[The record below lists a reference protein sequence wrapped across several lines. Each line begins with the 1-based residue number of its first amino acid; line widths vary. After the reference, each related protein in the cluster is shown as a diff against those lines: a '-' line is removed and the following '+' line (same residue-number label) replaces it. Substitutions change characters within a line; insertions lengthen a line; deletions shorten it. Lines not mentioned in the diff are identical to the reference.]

1 MLQELLRK
9 VIPGFDVKEYGVE
22 CCDAVGNTILVKKSN
37 KPGQPNVVVEE
48 SVETTPDAAN
58 LSEENLE
65 VTKQVREF
73 KEQLA
78 DGSFIVREHQK
89 TIVRPKIQKPESK
102 KVQQERFLAEF
113 IPTELP
119 SYTLEDAK
127 TETQT
132 LKDGKI
138 LMRKIFKKKSDV
150 KSNEA
155 DVVEEIVECGPEV
168 NENNSSHL
176 TVERVSK
183 EGVDKDENGKVIKKL
198 TRKSLITPKKVEN
211 VSVEE
216 RFLRDYKLDDNTI
229 MKLLPTLRLTDYHRV
244 EHLPD
249 GSAVLLR
256 SYNDPAAPSV
266 MMEEALEIF
275 PNTRGQIS
283 EIQNKTREIKEIM
296 PDGTFS
302 VRVLKKKIIKPESR
316 GGEAK
321 ENPVEKLVQEFQLD
335 DIPNYV
341 IDDTKTEIINV
352 DRGGILMKKVY
363 NKIGQVAN
371 TQADVI
377 EEIVELRPIEN
388 DDDLAVEVLMK
399 EGREKAPD
407 GKTKTKIT
415 RKTTIAPKS
424 QPESKFAKD
433 EVKKN
438 EEATKKSN
446 LEVTIFE
453 KILNL
458 KNHNEYRLKE
468 DGKGNRIWY
477 RLLADDMEPGVVV
490 DESIE
495 MAAGIEGSD
504 LSSLE
509 IVNKIR
515 DIKEKQ
521 PNGVY
526 VIKKQKKTI
535 VQPKMKFKEDKK
547 RQQERYFDE
556 FLTLNLPSYTIE
568 NSESETRKLANGA
581 VLMRKVFRREGDT
594 SKDEAD
600 TVEEIVERH
609 PGLNEENEHHVD
621 IETSIQEIEEK
632 TEDGNIVRRLVKKT
646 VVKPKEDGSK
656 KRESKE
662 IKMKMERKE
671 LENKEEEEKRLKLEV
686 LRRWLAGMNLNI
698 DTNDYPEVTTTV
710 EGGSVLKKTFKKP
723 GQPNVVVE
731 ESVETTPDAANLSEE
746 NLEVTKQVR
755 EFKEQLPDGSF
766 IMREHQ
772 KTIVRPKIRKPED
785 KKAQLERFL
794 SSFILTALPSYIEDG
809 KTNTQTLRD
818 GKVVMRKVFKKKS
831 GINSNEADVVE
842 EVVETTP
849 GLDERN
855 ADNITAETFSEEVM
869 EKGKGGK
876 MVKKVIRKTIIK
888 PKTIEDTSVDSQVL
902 VGKKIDHKKEVVTPT
917 EKKTPKEVDR
927 GTLELF
933 KNLIPQIDTS
943 GYTEKTTTVE
953 GGSVLKKTFKK
964 PGQPNVVV
972 EESVETT
979 PDAANLS
986 EENLEVTKQVREFKE
1001 QLPDGSFI
1009 VREHQKTIV
1018 RPKIQKPESKKVQQE
1033 RFLAEFIPTE
1043 LPSYT
1048 LEDAKTKTLTLKDGN
1063 VVMMKIFK
1071 KKPGV
1076 QSNEADVVEEVVET
1090 TPGLDERN
1098 ADNITAETFSE
1109 EVMEKGKGGKMVK
1122 KVIRKT
1128 IIKPKTIEDTSV
1140 DSQVLVGKKIDHK
1153 KEVVTPTEKKTPKE
1167 VDRGTLELFK
1177 NLIPQIDTSGY
1188 TEKTTTVE
1196 GGSVL
1201 KKTFKKPGQPNVV
1214 VEESVETTPDAAN
1227 LSEENLEVT
1236 KQVREFKEQ
1245 LPDGSFIVREHQ
1257 KTIVRPKI
1265 QKPESKK
1272 VQQERFL
1279 AEFIPSELPSY
1290 TIENAKAE
1298 TQTLKDGKI
1307 LMKKIFKK
1315 KSDVKSNEADVVEE
1329 VVETTPGLDERNA
1342 DNITAETFSEEVMEK
1357 GKGGKMVK
1365 KVIRKTIIK
1374 PKTIEDTSVDS
1385 QVLVDKKIDHKKEVV
1400 TPTEKETPKEVDRGT
1415 LELFKNLIPQI
1426 DTSGYTEKTTTVEG
1440 GSVLKKTFKKP
1451 GQPNVVVEE
1460 SVETTPDAAN
1470 LSEENL
1476 EVTKQVREFKE
1487 QLPDGSFIVREH
1499 QKTIVRPKIQKPESK
1514 KVQQERFLA
1523 EFIPSEL
1530 PSYTIENAKAETQ
1543 TLKDGKIL
1551 MKKIFKKK
1559 SDVKSN
1565 EADVVEEVVETTPG
1579 LDERNAD
1586 NITAET
1592 FSEEVMEKGKG
1603 GKMVKKVIR
1612 KTIIKPKTIEDTS
1625 VDSQVL
1631 VGKKIDHKKEVV
1643 TPTEKKTPKEV
1654 DRGTLELFKNLI
1666 PQIDT
1671 SGYTEKTTTVEGGS
1685 VLKKTFKKPG
1695 QPNVVVEESVETTP
1709 DAANLSE
1716 ENLEVTKQVREF
1728 KEQLPDGSF
1737 IVREHQ
1743 KTIVRPKIQKPES
1756 KKVQQERFLA
1766 EFIPTELPSYTL
1778 EDAKTKTLTLKDG
1791 NVVMMKIFKKKPGV
1805 QSNEADVVEE
1815 VVETTPGL
1823 DERNADNI
1831 TAETF
1836 SEEVM
1841 EKGKGGKMVK
1851 KVIRK
1856 TIIKPK
1862 TIEDTSVDS
1871 QVLVGKKIDHKKE
1884 VVTPTEKKTPKEV
1897 DRGTLELFKNLI
1909 PQIDTSGYTE
1919 KTTTVEGGSVLKK
1932 TFKKPGQPNVVVEES
1947 VETTPD
1953 AANLSE
1959 ENLEVTK
1966 QVREFKEQLPDGS
1979 FIVREHQKTIVRPKI
1994 QKPESKKVQQ
2004 ERFLA
2009 EFIPSELPSYTIE
2022 NAKAETQTLKDGKIL
2037 MKKIFKK
2044 KSDVKSNEAD
2054 VVEEVVETTPGLDE
2068 RNADNITAET
2078 FSEEVMEKGKGGKMV
2093 KKVIRKTI
2101 IKPKTIEDTSVDSQ
2115 VLVGKKIDHKK
2126 EVVTPTEKKTP
2137 KEVDRGTLE
2146 LFKNLIPQIDTSG
2159 YTEKTTTVEGGSV
2172 LKKTF
2177 KKPGQPNVVVEESV
2191 ETTPDAANLS
2201 EENLEVT
2208 KQVREF
2214 KEQLPDGSFIVRE
2227 HQKTIVRPKIQK
2239 PESKKVQQ
2247 ERFLAEFIPTEL
2259 PSYTLEDAKTKTLTL
2274 KDGNVVMM
2282 KIFKKKPGVQS
2293 NEADVVEEFVETT
2306 PGLDERNADNITAE
2320 TFSEEVMEKGKGG
2333 KMVKKVIRKTII
2345 KPKTIEDTSVD
2356 SQVLVGKKIDH
2367 KKEVVTPTEKKTPKE
2382 VDRGTLELFKNLIP
2396 QIDTSGYTEK
2406 TTTVE
2411 GGSVL
2416 KKTFKKPGQPNVVV
2430 EESVETTPDAAN
2442 LSEENLEVTKQVRE
2456 FKEQLPDGSFIVR
2469 EHQKTIVRPKIQKP
2483 ESKKVQQERF
2493 LAEFIPT
2500 ELPSYTLEDAKTK
2513 TLTLKDGNVVMM
2525 KIFKK
2530 KPGVQSNEADVV
2542 EEVVETTPGL
2552 DERNADNITAETF
2565 SEEVMEKG
2573 KGGKMVKKVIRKT
2586 IIKPK
2591 TIEDTSVD
2599 SQVLVGKKIDHKKE
2613 VVTPTEKKTP
2623 KEVDRGTLELFKN
2636 LIPQI
2641 DTSGYTEK
2649 TTTVEGGSVLKKTF
2663 KKPGQPN
2670 VVVEESVETTPDAA
2684 NLSEENLEVTKQVRE
2699 FKEQLPD
2706 GSFIVREHQKTIVRP
2721 KIQKPES
2728 KKVQQE
2734 RFLAEFIPTEL
2745 PSYTLEDAKTKT
2757 LTLKDGNVV
2766 MMKIFKKKP
2775 GVQSNEADVVEE
2787 FVETTPGLDERN
2799 ADNITAETFSE
2810 EVMEKG
2816 KGGKMVK
2823 KVIRKTIIKP
2833 KTIEDTSVD
2842 SQVLVGKKIDH
2853 KKEVV
2858 TPTEKKTP
2866 KEVDRGTLE
2875 LFKNLIPQID
2885 TSGYTEKTT
2894 TVEGGSVLKKT
2905 FKKPGQP
2912 NVVVEESVE
2921 TTPDAAN
2928 LSEEN
2933 LEVTKQVREFKEQLP
2948 DGSFI
2953 VREHQ
2958 KTIVRPKI
2966 QKPESKKVQQ
2976 ERFLAEFIPTELP
2989 SYTLEDAKTKTL
3001 TLKDGNVV
3009 MMKIF
3014 KKKPGVQSNEADVVE
3029 EVVETTPGLDERNAD
3044 NITAET
3050 FSEEVMEKGKGGKMV
3065 KKVIRKTIIKPKTIE
3080 DTSVDSQVLVGKKI
3094 DHKKEVVTPTEK
3106 KTPKE
3111 VDRGTLELFKNLIPQ
3126 IDTSGYTE
3134 KTTTVEGGSVLKK
3147 TFKKPGQP
3155 NVVVE
3160 ESVETT
3166 PDAANL
3172 SEENLE
3178 VTKQV
3183 REFKEQLPDG
3193 SFIVREHQKT
3203 IVRPKI
3209 QKPESKK
3216 VQQERFLAEFI
3227 PSELPSY
3234 TIENAKAE
3242 TQTLKDGKILMK
3254 KIFKKKSDVKSN
3266 EADVVEE
3273 VVETTPGLDERNA
3286 DNITAETFSEEV
3298 MEKGKGGKMVK
3309 KVIRKT
3315 IIKPKTIEDT
3325 SVDSQV
3331 LVDKK
3336 IDHKKEVVTPTE
3348 KETPKEVDRGTLEL
3362 FKNLIPQID
3371 TSGYTEKTTTVE
3383 GGSVLKKTFKKP
3395 GQPNVVVEESVET
3408 TPDAANLSEEN
3419 LEVTKQVREFKEQLP
3434 DGSFIVREHQKTIVR
3449 PKIQK
3454 PESKKVQQ
3462 ERFLAEFIPT
3472 ELPSYTLE
3480 DAKTKTLTL
3489 KDGNVVMMKIF
3500 KKKPGVQSNEADV
3513 VEEVVETT
3521 PGLDERNA
3529 DNITAETFSEE
3540 VMEKGKGGKMVK
3552 KVIRKTIIKPKTIE
3566 DTSVDSQVLV
3576 GKKIDHKKEV
3586 VTPTEKK
3593 TPKEVDRGTLE
3604 LFKNLIPQIDTSG
3617 YTEKTT
3623 TVEGGSV
3630 LKKTF
3635 KKPGQPNV
3643 VVEESVETT
3652 PDAANLSEENL
3663 EVTKQVREFKEQLPD
3678 GSFIVR
3684 EHQKTIVRPKIQKPE
3699 SKKVQQERFLAEF
3712 IPTEL
3717 PSYTLE
3723 DAKTKTLTLKDG
3735 NVVMMKIFKKK
3746 PGVQSNEAD
3755 VVEEVVETTPGL
3767 DERNADNITA
3777 ETFSEEVMEKGK
3789 GGKMVKKVIR
3799 KTIIKPKTIEDTSVD
3814 SQVLVGKK
3822 IDHKKEVVTPTEKK
3836 TPKEV
3841 DRGTLELFKNLIP
3854 QIDTSGYTE
3863 KTTTVEGG
3871 SVLKKTFKK
3880 PGQPNV
3886 VVEESVETTPDAAN
3900 LSEEN
3905 LEVTKQVRE
3914 FKEQLPDGSF
3924 IVREH
3929 QKTIV
3934 RPKIQ
3939 KPESKKV
3946 QQERFLAEFIPTEL
3960 PSYTLEDAK
3969 TKTLTL
3975 KDGNVVMMKIFKKK
3989 PGVQSNEADV
3999 VEEFVETTPGLDER
4013 NADNI
4018 TAETFSEEVMEK
4030 GKGGK
4035 MVKKVIRKTIIK
4047 PKTIEDTSV
4056 DSQVLVGK
4064 KIDHKKEVVTPT
4076 EKKTPK
4082 EVDRGTLELFKN
4094 LIPQIDTSG
4103 YTEKTTTVEGGSVLK
4118 KTFKKPGQPNV
4129 VVEESVETTPDAANL
4144 SEENL
4149 EVTKQVR
4156 EFKEQLPDGSFIVR
4170 EHQKT
4175 IVRPKIQKPESKKVQ
4190 QERFLAEFIPTELP
4204 SYTLEDAKT
4213 KTLTLKDGNVV
4224 MMKIFKKKPGVQ
4236 SNEAD
4241 VVEEVVETTP
4251 GLDERNADNITAET
4265 FSEEVMEKG
4274 KGGKMVKKVIRKT
4287 IIKPKTI
4294 EDTSVDSQVL
4304 VGKKIDHK
4312 KEVVTPTEKK
4322 TPKEVDRGTL
4332 ELFKNLIPQIDTSG
4346 YTEKTTTVEG
4356 GSVLKKTFKKPGQ
4369 PNVVVEESV
4378 ETTPDAANLSEENLE
4393 VTKQVREF
4401 KEQLPDGSFI
4411 VREHQKT
4418 IVRPKIQKP
4427 ESKKVQQ
4434 ERFLAEFIPSELPS
4448 YTIENAKAET
4458 QTLKDGKILM
4468 KKIFKKKSDVKSN
4481 EADVVEEVVETTPGL
4496 DERNADNITAE
4507 TFSEEVMEKGKG
4519 GKMVKKVIRKT
4530 IIKPKT
4536 IEDTSVDSQVLVDKK
4551 IDHKK
4556 EVVTPTEKE
4565 TPKEVDRGTL
4575 ELFKNLIPQ
4584 IDTSGYTEKTT
4595 TVEGGSVLKK
4605 TFKKPGQPNVVV
4617 EESVETTPDAAN
4629 LSEEN
4634 LEVTKQVRE
4643 FKEQLPDGSFIVREH
4658 QKTIVRPKIQKPE
4671 SKKVQQER
4679 FLAEFIPTELPS
4691 YTLEDAKTKTL
4702 TLKDGNVVMM
4712 KIFKKKPGVQS
4723 NEADVVEE
4731 VVETTPGLDE
4741 RNADNITAETFS
4753 EEVMEKG
4760 KGGKMVK
4767 KVIRKTIIKPK
4778 TIEDTSVDSQVLVGK
4793 KIDHKKEVV
4802 TPTEKKTPKE
4812 VDRGTLEL
4820 FKNLIPQI
4828 DTSGYTEKTTTV
4840 EGGSVLKKT
4849 FKKPG
4854 QPNVVVEESV
4864 ETTPDAANLSEENL
4878 EVTKQVREF
4887 KEQLPDGSFIVR
4899 EHQKTIVRPRI
4910 RKPEDK
4916 KAQLERFLSSFILT
4930 ALPSYIEDGKT
4941 NTQTLRDG
4949 KVVMKKIFKKK
4960 SDVKSNEADV
4970 VEEVVETTPGL
4981 DERNADNITAETFS
4995 EEVMEKGKGGKMVKK
5010 VIRKT
5015 IIKPKTIED
5024 TSVDSQV
5031 LVGKKIDHKKEVVTP
5046 TEKKTPKEVDRGTLE
5061 LFKNLIPQIDTSGYT
5076 EKTTTVEGGSVLKK
5090 TFKKP
5095 GQPNVVVEES
5105 VETTPDAANLSEENL
5120 EVTKQVR
5127 EFKEQLPDGS
5137 FIVREH
5143 QKTIVRPKIRK
5154 PEDKKAQLERFLS
5167 SFILTA
5173 LPSYIED
5180 GKTNTQTL
5188 RDGKVVMRKVFKK
5201 KSGINSNE
5209 ADVVEEVVETTPGL
5223 DERNADNITAE
5234 TFSEEVMEKGKGG
5247 KMVKKVIRKTII
5259 KPKTIEDTSVD
5270 SQVLVGKKIDHK
5282 KEVVSPTEKK
5292 TPKEVDRGTLEL
5304 FKNLIPQID
5313 TSGYTEKTT
5322 TVEGG
5327 SVLKKTF
5334 KKPGQPN
5341 VVVEESVETT
5351 PDAANLSE
5359 ENLEVTKQVRE
5370 FKEQLPDGSFI
5381 VREHQKTIV
5390 RPKIQKPESKKVQQE
5405 RFLAEFIPTEL
5416 PSYTLEDAKTKTLTL
5431 KDGNVVMMK
5440 IFKKKPGVQ
5449 SNEADVVEE
5458 VVETTP
5464 GLDERN
5470 ADNITAETFSEE
5482 VMEKGKGGKMVK
5494 KVIRKTIIKPKT
5506 IEDTSVDSQVL
5517 VGKKIDHKKEVVTP
5531 TEKKTPKEVDR
5542 GTLELFKNLIPQIDT
5557 SGYTEKT
5564 TTVEGGSVLKKTF
5577 KKPGQ
5582 PNVVVEE
5589 SVETTPDAANLSEE
5603 NLEVT
5608 KQVREFKEQLPDGSF
5623 IVREHQKTIVR
5634 PKIQKPE
5641 SKKVQQERFLAE
5653 FIPTE
5658 LPSYTLEDAKTKT
5671 LTLKDGNVVMMKIFK
5686 KKPGVQSNEADVVEE
5701 SVETTPG
5708 LDERNA
5714 DNITA
5719 ETFSEEVMEKGKGG
5733 KMVKKVIRKTI
5744 IKPKT
5749 IEDTSVDSQVLV
5761 DKKIDHKKELVT
5773 PTEKKTPKEVDRG
5786 TLELFKNLIPQIDT
5800 SGYTEK
5806 TTTVEGGS
5814 VLKKTFKK
5822 PGQPN
5827 VVVEESVET
5836 TPDAA
5841 NLSEENLEVTKQV
5854 REFKEQ
5860 LPDGSF
5866 IVREHQKTIVRP
5878 KIRKPEDKKAQLERF
5893 LSSFILTAL
5902 PSYIEDGKTNTQT
5915 LRDGKVVMRKV
5926 FKKKSGINSNEAD
5939 VVEEVVETT
5948 PGLDERNADNITAET
5963 FSEEVM
5969 EKGKGGKMVKKVIRK
5984 TIIKP
5989 KTIEDTSVD
5998 SQVLVGKKI
6007 DHKKEVVSPTE
6018 KKTPKEVDRGTLELF
6033 KNLIP
6038 QIDTSGYTEKTTTV
6052 EGGSVLKKTFK
6063 KPGQPNVVVEESV
6076 ETTPDAAN
6084 LSEENLEVT
6093 KQVREFK
6100 EQLPD
6105 GSFIMR
6111 EQQKT
6116 IVRTKLPKD
6125 STSQLNLASLADEF
6139 RSSVPSSFDSERCQS
6154 DSKTLPDGTYQIS
6167 NLYPKK
6173 DGLKDEGEEEEEEY
6187 YFFEEIIEISYKI
6200 TFTNYEH
6207 LVASVVQQPSSHILP
6222 DGSSVPKLMRKTFVT
6237 PKSETS
6243 DSSYYSAG
6251 FDSSYY
6257 GSGSSYY
6264 NPYPQVNPSES
6275 EHSLFITS
6283 TKHGDKSLLYPT
6295 SQGGVDHGS
6304 QYTTSISVSGRSNT
6318 NSSVKI
6324 FSKSHENSNE
6334 ELELG
6339 EKWSVINKTTGEK
6352 AKNKRYRNVMQRTV
6366 DEFGEIVEQLISEE
6380 YFSELSDSSSTHSSL
6395 ENLLLSDEVELADN
6409 EFQPL
6414 TVFTHTLEDDPVY
6427 ETETSEY
6434 QDVLPDG
6441 TLVKRRVTKTNK
6453 TQSVVKRVILEGFDH
6468 DEPFSDLGS
6477 STLLPMGSS
6486 SDQSFTRYSDHTCTE
6501 PEVNTDVQLSEEQL
6515 KDGTIFRKRITNT
6528 KTQQLTT
6535 ERLVVGGSGLFN
6547 LSEGGEDDVLSTL
6560 KQLSITRT
6568 STG

>member
-168 NENNSSHL
+168 NENNSNHL

-477 RLLADDMEPGVVV
+477 RLLADDTEPGVVV

-794 SSFILTALPSYIEDG
+794 SSFILTALPSYIGDG

-818 GKVVMRKVFKKKS
+818 GKVVMRKVFKKKP

-902 VGKKIDHKKEVVTPT
+902 VDKKIDHKKEVVTPT

-1009 VREHQKTIV
+1009 VK
-1018 RPKIQKPESKKVQQE
+1018 
-1033 RFLAEFIPTE
+1033 
-1043 LPSYT
+1043 
-1048 LEDAKTKTLTLKDGN
+1048 
-1063 VVMMKIFK
+1063 
-1071 KKPGV
+1071 
-1076 QSNEADVVEEVVET
+1076 
-1090 TPGLDERN
+1090 
-1098 ADNITAETFSE
+1098 
-1109 EVMEKGKGGKMVK
+1109 
-1122 KVIRKT
+1122 
-1128 IIKPKTIEDTSV
+1128 
-1140 DSQVLVGKKIDHK
+1140 
-1153 KEVVTPTEKKTPKE
+1153 
-1167 VDRGTLELFK
+1167 
-1177 NLIPQIDTSGY
+1177 
-1188 TEKTTTVE
+1188 
-1196 GGSVL
+1196 
-1201 KKTFKKPGQPNVV
+1201 
-1214 VEESVETTPDAAN
+1214 
-1227 LSEENLEVT
+1227 
-1236 KQVREFKEQ
+1236 
-1245 LPDGSFIVREHQ
+1245 
-1257 KTIVRPKI
+1257 
-1265 QKPESKK
+1265 
-1272 VQQERFL
+1272 
-1279 AEFIPSELPSY
+1279 
-1290 TIENAKAE
+1290 
-1298 TQTLKDGKI
+1298 
-1307 LMKKIFKK
+1307 
-1315 KSDVKSNEADVVEE
+1315 
-1329 VVETTPGLDERNA
+1329 
-1342 DNITAETFSEEVMEK
+1342 
-1357 GKGGKMVK
+1357 
-1365 KVIRKTIIK
+1365 
-1374 PKTIEDTSVDS
+1374 
-1385 QVLVDKKIDHKKEVV
+1385 
-1400 TPTEKETPKEVDRGT
+1400 
-1415 LELFKNLIPQI
+1415 
-1426 DTSGYTEKTTTVEG
+1426 
-1440 GSVLKKTFKKP
+1440 
-1451 GQPNVVVEE
+1451 
-1460 SVETTPDAAN
+1460 
-1470 LSEENL
+1470 
-1476 EVTKQVREFKE
+1476 
-1487 QLPDGSFIVREH
+1487 
-1499 QKTIVRPKIQKPESK
+1499 
-1514 KVQQERFLA
+1514 
-1523 EFIPSEL
+1523 
-1530 PSYTIENAKAETQ
+1530 
-1543 TLKDGKIL
+1543 
-1551 MKKIFKKK
+1551 
-1559 SDVKSN
+1559 
-1565 EADVVEEVVETTPG
+1565 
-1579 LDERNAD
+1579 
-1586 NITAET
+1586 
-1592 FSEEVMEKGKG
+1592 
-1603 GKMVKKVIR
+1603 
-1612 KTIIKPKTIEDTS
+1612 
-1625 VDSQVL
+1625 
-1631 VGKKIDHKKEVV
+1631 
-1643 TPTEKKTPKEV
+1643 
-1654 DRGTLELFKNLI
+1654 
-1666 PQIDT
+1666 
-1671 SGYTEKTTTVEGGS
+1671 
-1685 VLKKTFKKPG
+1685 
-1695 QPNVVVEESVETTP
+1695 
-1709 DAANLSE
+1709 
-1716 ENLEVTKQVREF
+1716 
-1728 KEQLPDGSF
+1728 
-1737 IVREHQ
+1737 
-1743 KTIVRPKIQKPES
+1743 
-1756 KKVQQERFLA
+1756 
-1766 EFIPTELPSYTL
+1766 
-1778 EDAKTKTLTLKDG
+1778 
-1791 NVVMMKIFKKKPGV
+1791 
-1805 QSNEADVVEE
+1805 
-1815 VVETTPGL
+1815 
-1823 DERNADNI
+1823 
-1831 TAETF
+1831 
-1836 SEEVM
+1836 
-1841 EKGKGGKMVK
+1841 
-1851 KVIRK
+1851 
-1856 TIIKPK
+1856 
-1862 TIEDTSVDS
+1862 
-1871 QVLVGKKIDHKKE
+1871 
-1884 VVTPTEKKTPKEV
+1884 
-1897 DRGTLELFKNLI
+1897 
-1909 PQIDTSGYTE
+1909 
-1919 KTTTVEGGSVLKK
+1919 
-1932 TFKKPGQPNVVVEES
+1932 
-1947 VETTPD
+1947 
-1953 AANLSE
+1953 
-1959 ENLEVTK
+1959 
-1966 QVREFKEQLPDGS
+1966 
-1979 FIVREHQKTIVRPKI
+1979 
-1994 QKPESKKVQQ
+1994 
-2004 ERFLA
+2004 
-2009 EFIPSELPSYTIE
+2009 
-2022 NAKAETQTLKDGKIL
+2022 
-2037 MKKIFKK
+2037 
-2044 KSDVKSNEAD
+2044 
-2054 VVEEVVETTPGLDE
+2054 
-2068 RNADNITAET
+2068 
-2078 FSEEVMEKGKGGKMV
+2078 
-2093 KKVIRKTI
+2093 
-2101 IKPKTIEDTSVDSQ
+2101 
-2115 VLVGKKIDHKK
+2115 
-2126 EVVTPTEKKTP
+2126 
-2137 KEVDRGTLE
+2137 
-2146 LFKNLIPQIDTSG
+2146 
-2159 YTEKTTTVEGGSV
+2159 
-2172 LKKTF
+2172 
-2177 KKPGQPNVVVEESV
+2177 
-2191 ETTPDAANLS
+2191 
-2201 EENLEVT
+2201 
-2208 KQVREF
+2208 
-2214 KEQLPDGSFIVRE
+2214 
-2227 HQKTIVRPKIQK
+2227 
-2239 PESKKVQQ
+2239 
-2247 ERFLAEFIPTEL
+2247 
-2259 PSYTLEDAKTKTLTL
+2259 
-2274 KDGNVVMM
+2274 
-2282 KIFKKKPGVQS
+2282 
-2293 NEADVVEEFVETT
+2293 
-2306 PGLDERNADNITAE
+2306 
-2320 TFSEEVMEKGKGG
+2320 
-2333 KMVKKVIRKTII
+2333 
-2345 KPKTIEDTSVD
+2345 
-2356 SQVLVGKKIDH
+2356 
-2367 KKEVVTPTEKKTPKE
+2367 
-2382 VDRGTLELFKNLIP
+2382 
-2396 QIDTSGYTEK
+2396 
-2406 TTTVE
+2406 
-2411 GGSVL
+2411 
-2416 KKTFKKPGQPNVVV
+2416 
-2430 EESVETTPDAAN
+2430 
-2442 LSEENLEVTKQVRE
+2442 
-2456 FKEQLPDGSFIVR
+2456 
-2469 EHQKTIVRPKIQKP
+2469 
-2483 ESKKVQQERF
+2483 
-2493 LAEFIPT
+2493 
-2500 ELPSYTLEDAKTK
+2500 
-2513 TLTLKDGNVVMM
+2513 
-2525 KIFKK
+2525 
-2530 KPGVQSNEADVV
+2530 
-2542 EEVVETTPGL
+2542 
-2552 DERNADNITAETF
+2552 
-2565 SEEVMEKG
+2565 
-2573 KGGKMVKKVIRKT
+2573 
-2586 IIKPK
+2586 
-2591 TIEDTSVD
+2591 
-2599 SQVLVGKKIDHKKE
+2599 
-2613 VVTPTEKKTP
+2613 
-2623 KEVDRGTLELFKN
+2623 
-2636 LIPQI
+2636 
-2641 DTSGYTEK
+2641 
-2649 TTTVEGGSVLKKTF
+2649 
-2663 KKPGQPN
+2663 
-2670 VVVEESVETTPDAA
+2670 
-2684 NLSEENLEVTKQVRE
+2684 
-2699 FKEQLPD
+2699 
-2706 GSFIVREHQKTIVRP
+2706 
-2721 KIQKPES
+2721 
-2728 KKVQQE
+2728 
-2734 RFLAEFIPTEL
+2734 
-2745 PSYTLEDAKTKT
+2745 
-2757 LTLKDGNVV
+2757 
-2766 MMKIFKKKP
+2766 
-2775 GVQSNEADVVEE
+2775 
-2787 FVETTPGLDERN
+2787 
-2799 ADNITAETFSE
+2799 
-2810 EVMEKG
+2810 
-2816 KGGKMVK
+2816 
-2823 KVIRKTIIKP
+2823 
-2833 KTIEDTSVD
+2833 
-2842 SQVLVGKKIDH
+2842 
-2853 KKEVV
+2853 
-2858 TPTEKKTP
+2858 
-2866 KEVDRGTLE
+2866 
-2875 LFKNLIPQID
+2875 
-2885 TSGYTEKTT
+2885 
-2894 TVEGGSVLKKT
+2894 
-2905 FKKPGQP
+2905 
-2912 NVVVEESVE
+2912 
-2921 TTPDAAN
+2921 
-2928 LSEEN
+2928 
-2933 LEVTKQVREFKEQLP
+2933 
-2948 DGSFI
+2948 
-2953 VREHQ
+2953 
-2958 KTIVRPKI
+2958 
-2966 QKPESKKVQQ
+2966 
-2976 ERFLAEFIPTELP
+2976 
-2989 SYTLEDAKTKTL
+2989 
-3001 TLKDGNVV
+3001 
-3009 MMKIF
+3009 
-3014 KKKPGVQSNEADVVE
+3014 
-3029 EVVETTPGLDERNAD
+3029 
-3044 NITAET
+3044 
-3050 FSEEVMEKGKGGKMV
+3050 
-3065 KKVIRKTIIKPKTIE
+3065 
-3080 DTSVDSQVLVGKKI
+3080 
-3094 DHKKEVVTPTEK
+3094 
-3106 KTPKE
+3106 
-3111 VDRGTLELFKNLIPQ
+3111 
-3126 IDTSGYTE
+3126 
-3134 KTTTVEGGSVLKK
+3134 
-3147 TFKKPGQP
+3147 
-3155 NVVVE
+3155 
-3160 ESVETT
+3160 
-3166 PDAANL
+3166 
-3172 SEENLE
+3172 
-3178 VTKQV
+3178 
-3183 REFKEQLPDG
+3183 
-3193 SFIVREHQKT
+3193 
-3203 IVRPKI
+3203 
-3209 QKPESKK
+3209 
-3216 VQQERFLAEFI
+3216 
-3227 PSELPSY
+3227 
-3234 TIENAKAE
+3234 
-3242 TQTLKDGKILMK
+3242 
-3254 KIFKKKSDVKSN
+3254 
-3266 EADVVEE
+3266 
-3273 VVETTPGLDERNA
+3273 
-3286 DNITAETFSEEV
+3286 
-3298 MEKGKGGKMVK
+3298 
-3309 KVIRKT
+3309 
-3315 IIKPKTIEDT
+3315 
-3325 SVDSQV
+3325 
-3331 LVDKK
+3331 
-3336 IDHKKEVVTPTE
+3336 
-3348 KETPKEVDRGTLEL
+3348 
-3362 FKNLIPQID
+3362 
-3371 TSGYTEKTTTVE
+3371 
-3383 GGSVLKKTFKKP
+3383 
-3395 GQPNVVVEESVET
+3395 
-3408 TPDAANLSEEN
+3408 
-3419 LEVTKQVREFKEQLP
+3419 
-3434 DGSFIVREHQKTIVR
+3434 EHQKTIVR

-3999 VEEFVETTPGLDER
+3999 VEEVVETTPGLDERNADNITAETFSEEVMEKGKGGKMVKKVIRKTIIKPKTIEDTSVDSHVLVGKKIDHKEEVVTPTEKKTPKEVDRGTLELFKNLIPQIDTSGYTEKTTTVEGGSVLKKTFKKPGQPNVVVEESVETTPDAANLSEENLEVTKQVREFKEQLPDGSFIVREHQKTIVRPKIQMPESKKVQQERFLAEFIPTELPSYTLEDAKTKTLTLKDGNVVMMKIFKKKPGVQSNEADVVEEVVETTPGLDERNADNITAETFSEEVMEKGKGGKMVKKVIRKTIIKPKTIEDTSVDSHVLVGKKIDHKEEVVTPTEKKTPKEVDRGTLELFKNLIPQIDTSGYTEKTTTVEGGSVLKKTFKKPGQPNVVVEESVETTPDAANLSEENLEVTKQVREFKEQLPDGSFIVREHQKTIVRPKIQKPESKKVQQERFLAEFIPSELPSYTIENVKPETQTLKDGKILMKKIFKKKSDVKSNEADVVEEVVETTPGLDERNADNITAETFSEEVMEKGKGGKMIKKVIRKTIIKPKTIEDTSVDSQVLVGKKIDHKKELVTPTEKKTPKEVDRGTLELFKNLIPQIDTSGYTEKTTTVEGGSVLKKTFKKPGQPNVVVEESVETTPDAANLSEENLEVTKQVRVFKEQLPDGSFIVREHQKTIVRPKIQKPESKKVQQERFLAEFIPTELPSYTLEDAKTKTLTLKDGNVVMMKIFKKKPGVQSNEADVVEEVVETTPGLDER

-4056 DSQVLVGK
+4056 DSQVLVDK

-4076 EKKTPK
+4076 EKETPK

-4251 GLDERNADNITAET
+4251 GLDERNADNILAET

-4448 YTIENAKAET
+4448 YTIENAKPET

-4468 KKIFKKKSDVKSN
+4468 KKIFKKKSDVKSNEADVVEEVVETTPGLDERNADNILAETFSEEVMEKGKGGKMVKKVIRKTIIKPKTIEDTSVDSQVLVDKKIDHKKEVVTPTEKETPKEVDRGTLELFKNLIPQIDTSGYTEKTTTVEGGSVLKKTFKKPGQPNVVVEESVETTPDAANLSEENLEVTKQVREFKEQLPDGSFIVREHQKTIVRPKIQKPESKKVQQERFLAEFIPTELPSYTLEDAKTKTLTLKDGNVVMMKIFKKKPGVQSNEADVVEEVVETTPGLDERNADNILAETFSEEVMEKGKGGKMVKKVIRKTIIKPKTIEDTSVDSQVLVGKKIDHKKEVVTPTEKKTPKEVDRGTLELFKNLIPQIDTSGYTEKTTTVEGGSVLKKTFKKPGQPNVVVEESVETTPDAANLSEENLEVTKQVREFKEQLPDGSFIVREHQKTIVRPKIQKPESKKVQQERFLAEFIPSELPSYTIENAKPETQTLKDGKILMKKIFKKKSDVKSNEADVVEEVVETTPGLDERNADNILAETFSEEVMEKGKGGKMVKKVIRKTIIKPKTIEDTSVDSQVLVDKKIDHKKEVVTPTEKETPKEVDRGTLELFKNLIPQIDTSGYTEKTTTVEGGSVLKKTFKKPGQPNVVVEESVETTPDAANLSEENLEVTKQVREFKEQLPDGSFIVREHQKTIVRPKIQKPESKKVQQERFLAEFIPTELPSYTLEDAKTKTLTLKDGNVVMMKIFKKKPGVQSNEADVVEEVVETTPGLDERNADNILAETFSEEVMEKGKGGKMVKKVIRKTIIKPKTIEDTSVDSQVLVGKKIDHKKEVVTPTEKKTPKEVDRGTLELFKNLIPQIDTSGYTEKTTTVEGGSVLKKTFKKPGQPNVVVEESVETTPDAANLSEENLEVTKQVREFKEQLPDGSFIVREHQKTIVRPKIQKPESKKVQQERFLAEFIPSELPSYTIENAKPETQTLKDGKILMKKIFKKKSDVKSNEADVVEEVVETTPGLDERNADNILAETFSEEVMEKGKGGKMVKKVIRKTIIKPKTIEDTSVDSQVLVDKKIDHKKEVVTPTEKETPKEVDRGTLELFKNLIPQIDTSGYTEKTTTVEGGSVLKKTFKKPGQPNVVVEESVETTPDAANLSEENLEVTKQVREFKEQLPDGSFIVREHQKTIVRPKIQKPESKKVQQERFLAEFIPTELPSYTLEDAKTKTLTLKDGNVVMMKIFKKKPGVQSN

-4802 TPTEKKTPKE
+4802 TPTEKKTQKE

-4828 DTSGYTEKTTTV
+4828 DTSGYTEKTTTM

-4899 EHQKTIVRPRI
+4899 EHQKTIVRPR
-4910 RKPEDK
+4910 
-4916 KAQLERFLSSFILT
+4916 
-4930 ALPSYIEDGKT
+4930 
-4941 NTQTLRDG
+4941 
-4949 KVVMKKIFKKK
+4949 
-4960 SDVKSNEADV
+4960 
-4970 VEEVVETTPGL
+4970 
-4981 DERNADNITAETFS
+4981 
-4995 EEVMEKGKGGKMVKK
+4995 
-5010 VIRKT
+5010 
-5015 IIKPKTIED
+5015 
-5024 TSVDSQV
+5024 
-5031 LVGKKIDHKKEVVTP
+5031 
-5046 TEKKTPKEVDRGTLE
+5046 
-5061 LFKNLIPQIDTSGYT
+5061 
-5076 EKTTTVEGGSVLKK
+5076 
-5090 TFKKP
+5090 
-5095 GQPNVVVEES
+5095 
-5105 VETTPDAANLSEENL
+5105 
-5120 EVTKQVR
+5120 
-5127 EFKEQLPDGS
+5127 
-5137 FIVREH
+5137 
-5143 QKTIVRPKIRK
+5143 IRK

-5270 SQVLVGKKIDHK
+5270 SHVLVD
-5282 KEVVSPTEKK
+5282 
-5292 TPKEVDRGTLEL
+5292 
-5304 FKNLIPQID
+5304 
-5313 TSGYTEKTT
+5313 
-5322 TVEGG
+5322 
-5327 SVLKKTF
+5327 
-5334 KKPGQPN
+5334 
-5341 VVVEESVETT
+5341 
-5351 PDAANLSE
+5351 
-5359 ENLEVTKQVRE
+5359 
-5370 FKEQLPDGSFI
+5370 
-5381 VREHQKTIV
+5381 
-5390 RPKIQKPESKKVQQE
+5390 
-5405 RFLAEFIPTEL
+5405 
-5416 PSYTLEDAKTKTLTL
+5416 
-5431 KDGNVVMMK
+5431 
-5440 IFKKKPGVQ
+5440 
-5449 SNEADVVEE
+5449 
-5458 VVETTP
+5458 
-5464 GLDERN
+5464 
-5470 ADNITAETFSEE
+5470 
-5482 VMEKGKGGKMVK
+5482 
-5494 KVIRKTIIKPKT
+5494 
-5506 IEDTSVDSQVL
+5506 
-5517 VGKKIDHKKEVVTP
+5517 KKIDHKKEVVTP

-5623 IVREHQKTIVR
+5623 IVTEHQKTIVR

-5701 SVETTPG
+5701 VVETTPG

-5989 KTIEDTSVD
+5989 KIIEDTSVD
-5998 SQVLVGKKI
+5998 SQVLVDKKI
-6007 DHKKEVVSPTE
+6007 DHKKELVTPTE

-6033 KNLIP
+6033 KNLIPQIDTSGYTEKTTTVEGGSVLKKTFKKPGQPNVVVEESVETTPDAANLSEENLEVTKQVRDFKEQLPDGSFIMREQQKTIVRPRIQKLEDKKAQLERFLSSFILTALPSYIEDGKTNTQTLRDGKVVMRKVFKKKSGFNSNEADVVEEVVETTPGLDERNADNITAETFSEEVMEKGKGGKMVKKVIRKTIIKPKTIEDTSVDSQVLVDKKIDHKKEVVTPTEKKTPKEVDRGTLELFTNLIP